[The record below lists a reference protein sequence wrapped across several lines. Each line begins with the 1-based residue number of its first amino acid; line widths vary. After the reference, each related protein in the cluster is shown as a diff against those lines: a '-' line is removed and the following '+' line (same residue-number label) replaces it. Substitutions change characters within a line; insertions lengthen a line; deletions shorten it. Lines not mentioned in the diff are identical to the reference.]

1 MNELS
6 DPDVSELH
14 QQAKKKVA
22 SVSENIGKYENWR
35 KTINENIQEHLECIR
50 VSEELKDVEAVIQ
63 DEEGSGRGSLKELE
77 SEMKSEEATLE
88 QKKKAVTDLQT
99 LMTVVSSI
107 QVAAKRV
114 WDKMGDVKSKKSKLD
129 YSYMGSHDDPRD
141 LKTVESDL
149 AKSSDLKEAV
159 YTDIN
164 KLNNEQTQ
172 LNDKISRITNQAA
185 SAEKNAREKEEAFK
199 RDQESAKRKDEL
211 NDELK
216 RLAEE
221 DKELDK
227 QVRNPYSR
235 DVIYSSDFLFSHDTH
250 SLLNICQSLPLRTQL
265 LQKES
270 DMKRTR
276 DDNAKID
283 ESLSNQLKDFER
295 DVDKLKD
302 VSEKIDQ
309 YQRSN
314 KEMEIANVDKKLR
327 VNAGDIINGEE
338 KLVEMKPQLESLR
351 RAAEDG

>member
-1 MNELS
+1 MIRPLLSFTCTTKNNFNIRMNELS

-22 SVSENIGKYENWR
+22 SISENLGKYENWR
-35 KTINENIQEHLECIR
+35 KTINENIQDHLECIR
-50 VSEELKDVEAVIQ
+50 VSEELKDVEAIIQ
-63 DEEGSGRGSLKELE
+63 DEEGNGRGSLKELE

-99 LMTVVSSI
+99 LMSVVSSI

-114 WDKMGDVKSKKSKLD
+114 WDKMGDVKAKKSKLD
-129 YSYMGSHDDPRD
+129 YSYMGNLDDPRD

-149 AKSSDLKEAV
+149 AKSSDLKEAA

-164 KLNNEQTQ
+164 KLNNEQTA
-172 LNDKISRITNQAA
+172 LNENISRITNQAA

-227 QVRNPYSR
+227 QVRNPYVPILSR
-235 DVIYSSDFLFSHDTH
+235 DVIYSSDFFVFSRYTFI
-250 SLLNICQSLPLRTQL
+250 SMVVC
-265 LQKES
+265 
-270 DMKRTR
+270 
-276 DDNAKID
+276 
-283 ESLSNQLKDFER
+283 
-295 DVDKLKD
+295 
-302 VSEKIDQ
+302 
-309 YQRSN
+309 
-314 KEMEIANVDKKLR
+314 
-327 VNAGDIINGEE
+327 
-338 KLVEMKPQLESLR
+338 
-351 RAAEDG
+351 

>member
-1 MNELS
+1 MYALLCNIFNDTAILLSFICATKNNFNIRMNELS

-22 SVSENIGKYENWR
+22 SISENLGKYENWR
-35 KTINENIQEHLECIR
+35 KTINENIQDHLECIR
-50 VSEELKDVEAVIQ
+50 VSEELKDVEAIIQ
-63 DEEGSGRGSLKELE
+63 DEEGNGRGSLKELE

-99 LMTVVSSI
+99 LMSVVSSI

-114 WDKMGDVKSKKSKLD
+114 WDKMGDVKAKKSKLD
-129 YSYMGSHDDPRD
+129 YSYMGNLDDPRD

-149 AKSSDLKEAV
+149 AKSSDLKEAA

-164 KLNNEQTQ
+164 KLNNEQTA
-172 LNDKISRITNQAA
+172 LNENISRITNQAA

-227 QVRNPYSR
+227 QVRNPYVPILSR
-235 DVIYSSDFLFSHDTH
+235 DVIYSSDFFVFSRYTFI
-250 SLLNICQSLPLRTQL
+250 SMVVC
-265 LQKES
+265 
-270 DMKRTR
+270 
-276 DDNAKID
+276 
-283 ESLSNQLKDFER
+283 
-295 DVDKLKD
+295 
-302 VSEKIDQ
+302 
-309 YQRSN
+309 
-314 KEMEIANVDKKLR
+314 
-327 VNAGDIINGEE
+327 
-338 KLVEMKPQLESLR
+338 
-351 RAAEDG
+351 